1 MLSAKLR
8 KNMLTLCGG
17 HTINVNIVIFIGRIS
32 AFYLAC
38 FFIYCKF
45 VFPFEEN
52 IEMKKLILFITICV
66 ATAVFNACRTDNA
79 ESGRCEIL
87 RVDTI
92 ICKSTT
98 DSVVNIL
105 SPYLSVLSIESGR
118 NITVDEYKNSRAV
131 AVFEPDVQKYLPEL
145 DSVETILYQVG
156 EKCAMKGIHLAGTK
170 YVGVINPF
178 FQPIITVDS
187 VVYIGLNH
195 YLGENYEG
203 YKSFPEYVRHQKDIS
218 RMPYDVISSSLSYR
232 YPFNTE
238 GKVLAINK
246 MLYEGALL
254 YVLSEVFEDSSV
266 FDILGYDLEQA
277 NWVEENEGR
286 MWNEIVLNEFLF
298 SSDDLVINKLCE
310 PSPAGLI
317 INENC
322 PAMPGRY
329 IGYKIVKSYLN
340 NNVDV
345 EMRDLLQP
353 QFYTDEN
360 VLLKSK
366 YSPK

>member
-8 KNMLTLCGG
+8 KNMLTLCGC

-32 AFYLAC
+32 AFYLAR

-52 IEMKKLILFITICV
+52 TEMKKLILFITICV
-66 ATAVFNACRTDNA
+66 AAAVFNACRTDNA

-98 DSVVNIL
+98 DSIVNIL
-105 SPYLSVLSIESGR
+105 SPYLSVLSLESGR
-118 NITVDEYKNSRAV
+118 NISVDEYKNSRAV
-131 AVFEPDVQKYLPEL
+131 AVFEPDVQKYLPAL

-156 EKCAMKGIHLAGTK
+156 EKCAMRGIHLAGTK

-187 VVYIGLNH
+187 IVYIGLNH

-203 YKSFPEYVRHQKDIS
+203 YKSFPEYVRLQKDIS

-232 YPFNTE
+232 YPFKTE
-238 GKVLAINK
+238 GKALAINK

-254 YVLSEVFEDSSV
+254 YVLSEVFEDTSV
-266 FDILGYDLEQA
+266 YDILGYDSEQT

-286 MWNEIVLNEFLF
+286 IWNEIVLNEFLF

-360 VLLKSK
+360 ALLKSK